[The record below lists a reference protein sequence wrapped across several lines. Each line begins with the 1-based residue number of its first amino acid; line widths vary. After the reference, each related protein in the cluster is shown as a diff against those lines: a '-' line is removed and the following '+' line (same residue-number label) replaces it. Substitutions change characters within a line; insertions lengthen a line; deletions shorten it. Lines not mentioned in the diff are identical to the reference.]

1 MITPHE
7 ALIYTMVL
15 VSAADREMPDREL
28 ELMGDLVAHLPVF
41 RGFDRL
47 KITKVGAAC
56 ARLLAEDDGLD
67 RTLEEI
73 KIALPKKLHETA
85 YALACEVAAADGKV
99 GKEEARVL
107 ELIRHRLD
115 VGRLPA
121 AAIERAAWARYATL

>member
-1 MITPHE
+1 MISPHE

-15 VSAADREMPDREL
+15 VS
-28 ELMGDLVAHLPVF
+28 
-41 RGFDRL
+41 
-47 KITKVGAAC
+47 
-56 ARLLAEDDGLD
+56 
-67 RTLEEI
+67 
-73 KIALPKKLHETA
+73 
-85 YALACEVAAADGKV
+85 AADGKV